1 MSDEDGRA
9 RSRGEPTDAERSTRA
24 SASRSASCM
33 HARSWVIAY
42 RYGEPADYGI
52 PALPSWSVRR
62 TDAGGV
68 ALAED
73 DDSEAFVRADAP
85 MKVRR

>member
-1 MSDEDGRA
+1 MTDEDGRA
-9 RSRGEPTDAERSTRA
+9 RSHDESTAPERATPTSATRST
-24 SASRSASCM
+24 SCM

-42 RYGEPADYGI
+42 RYRAPADYGI
-52 PALPSWSVRR
+52 PPLPSWSVRR

-73 DDSEAFVRADAP
+73 DDSDAFIRADAP
-85 MKVRR
+85 MSVRR